1 MPLASLYPGYYDGR
15 VQEKE
20 PDLRPVGWTM
30 ATASLLRW
38 IGNKVVAF
46 LILFILVMM
55 LGVALGN
62 VDNEGIRIAL
72 TVLIGIAVLFLAVL
86 YDKGRTATPKRDS

>member
-1 MPLASLYPGYYDGR
+1 

-30 ATASLLRW
+30 AMASLLRW

-86 YDKGRTATPKRDS
+86 YDKGRSATPKRDS

>member
-1 MPLASLYPGYYDGR
+1 M
-15 VQEKE
+15 QEKE

-38 IGNKVVAF
+38 VGNKIVAF

-55 LGVALGN
+55 LGVALSN
-62 VDNEGIRIAL
+62 VDNEGVRIGL

-86 YDKGRTATPKRDS
+86 YEKGRRANTSKTRGVKNA

>member
-1 MPLASLYPGYYDGR
+1 
-15 VQEKE
+15 
-20 PDLRPVGWTM
+20 M

-55 LGVALGN
+55 LGVALSN

-86 YDKGRTATPKRDS
+86 YDKGRSATPKRDS

>member
-1 MPLASLYPGYYDGR
+1 
-15 VQEKE
+15 
-20 PDLRPVGWTM
+20 M

-38 IGNKVVAF
+38 VGNKVVAF

-86 YDKGRTATPKRDS
+86 YDKGRTANPKRDS

>member
-1 MPLASLYPGYYDGR
+1 M
-15 VQEKE
+15 
-20 PDLRPVGWTM
+20 
-30 ATASLLRW
+30 ASLLRW

-86 YDKGRTATPKRDS
+86 YDKGRSATPKRDS

>member
-1 MPLASLYPGYYDGR
+1 
-15 VQEKE
+15 
-20 PDLRPVGWTM
+20 M

-38 IGNKVVAF
+38 VGNKIVAF

-55 LGVALGN
+55 LGVALSN
-62 VDNEGIRIAL
+62 VDNEGVRIGL

-86 YDKGRTATPKRDS
+86 YEKGRRANTR

>member
-1 MPLASLYPGYYDGR
+1 
-15 VQEKE
+15 
-20 PDLRPVGWTM
+20 M

-38 IGNKVVAF
+38 VGNKVVAF

-86 YDKGRTATPKRDS
+86 YDKGRTATRNRDS

>member
-1 MPLASLYPGYYDGR
+1 
-15 VQEKE
+15 
-20 PDLRPVGWTM
+20 M

>member
-1 MPLASLYPGYYDGR
+1 
-15 VQEKE
+15 VQEEK

-55 LGVALGN
+55 LGVALSN

-72 TVLIGIAVLFLAVL
+72 TLVIGIAVLFLAVL
-86 YDKGRTATPKRDS
+86 YEKGRTATPKRDS

>member
-1 MPLASLYPGYYDGR
+1 
-15 VQEKE
+15 
-20 PDLRPVGWTM
+20 M

-86 YDKGRTATPKRDS
+86 YDKGRTATPKRYS

>member
-1 MPLASLYPGYYDGR
+1 
-15 VQEKE
+15 
-20 PDLRPVGWTM
+20 M

-38 IGNKVVAF
+38 VGNKVVAF

-62 VDNEGIRIAL
+62 VDNEGIRIGL

-86 YDKGRTATPKRDS
+86 YDKGRRATPKRDS

>member
-1 MPLASLYPGYYDGR
+1 
-15 VQEKE
+15 
-20 PDLRPVGWTM
+20 M

-38 IGNKVVAF
+38 VGNKVVAF

>member
-1 MPLASLYPGYYDGR
+1 
-15 VQEKE
+15 
-20 PDLRPVGWTM
+20 M

-72 TVLIGIAVLFLAVL
+72 TVLIGIGVLFLAVL

>member
-1 MPLASLYPGYYDGR
+1 
-15 VQEKE
+15 
-20 PDLRPVGWTM
+20 M

-86 YDKGRTATPKRDS
+86 YDKGRSATPKRDS

>member
-1 MPLASLYPGYYDGR
+1 
-15 VQEKE
+15 
-20 PDLRPVGWTM
+20 M

-38 IGNKVVAF
+38 VGNKVVAF

-55 LGVALGN
+55 LGVALGK
-62 VDNEGIRIAL
+62 VDNEAIRIAL
-72 TVLIGIAVLFLAVL
+72 TVLVGIAVLFLAVL

>member
-1 MPLASLYPGYYDGR
+1 
-15 VQEKE
+15 
-20 PDLRPVGWTM
+20 M

-86 YDKGRTATPKRDS
+86 YDKGRTATPKRRS

>member
-1 MPLASLYPGYYDGR
+1 
-15 VQEKE
+15 
-20 PDLRPVGWTM
+20 M

-38 IGNKVVAF
+38 VGNKVVAF

-55 LGVALGN
+55 LGVALSN

-86 YDKGRTATPKRDS
+86 YDKGRTAGKRDS

>member
-1 MPLASLYPGYYDGR
+1 
-15 VQEKE
+15 VKEKK

-55 LGVALGN
+55 LGVALSN

-72 TVLIGIAVLFLAVL
+72 TVVIGIAVLFLAVL
-86 YDKGRTATPKRDS
+86 YEKGRTATPKRDS